1 MAVVPAV
8 DSAGFFVA
16 LHDGLF
22 SKEGLTIHYTPAVS
36 SDEVIDQQLAGQY
49 DITGGNYVS
58 YIQHYVDDHQPLE
71 IIAEGSVMQQ
81 GTQAIYTMP
90 NSKIKTLSDLKGH
103 LLGINAPLNINYLL
117 AASVLTENGINL
129 TQVRFP
135 SAPIPFPNM
144 AAELAAGKIDAAAMP
159 EPFATAAEQQYGAVE
174 LADLNQGAT
183 EQFPIQGYV
192 VTKSWAAQNP
202 GTLRAFITAL
212 AQGQE
217 LADTSRSSVEQAM
230 ESINGGPPNGQ
241 IPPIVASVMAVNIY
255 PTAID
260 KVRIQRVADVMYQFG
275 LLHARFNVTPM
286 IGPLSAASRAAP
298 GAPAGEHAGHAGR
311 TAEAAGRRN
320 ASVRNENLD
329 HPERMRGAPL
339 ARARLL
345 PVGCAPRFLLLSRK
359 GSPRPAGH
367 RGAPPA
373 RYRRRAA
380 RARLPRV
387 AGRRSR
393 APASRLPPGLSVGK
407 GGTVG

>member
-1 MAVVPAV
+1 VAVVPAV

-16 LHDGLF
+16 LHEGLF
-22 SKEGLTIHYTPAVS
+22 ARQGLTVNYTPAVS
-36 SDEVIDQQLAGQY
+36 SDVVIDQQLAGKF

-58 YIQHYVDDHQPLE
+58 YIQHYVDDRQPLE

-90 NSKIKTLSDLKGH
+90 NSKIKTLSELKGH
-103 LLGINAPLNINYLL
+103 MLGINAPLNINYLL
-117 AASVLTENGINL
+117 AASVLTENGIKL

-135 SAPIPFPNM
+135 AAPIPFPDM

-192 VTKSWAAQNP
+192 VTKAWAEQNP
-202 GTLRAFITAL
+202 GTLKAFVTAL
-212 AQGQE
+212 AQGQG
-217 LADTSRSSVEQAM
+217 LADTSRSSVEKAM
-230 ESINGGPPNGQ
+230 ESLSGPQNGE

-286 IGPLSAASRAAP
+286 IGP
-298 GAPAGEHAGHAGR
+298 
-311 TAEAAGRRN
+311 
-320 ASVRNENLD
+320 
-329 HPERMRGAPL
+329 
-339 ARARLL
+339 
-345 PVGCAPRFLLLSRK
+345 
-359 GSPRPAGH
+359 
-367 RGAPPA
+367 
-373 RYRRRAA
+373 
-380 RARLPRV
+380 
-387 AGRRSR
+387 
-393 APASRLPPGLSVGK
+393 
-407 GGTVG
+407 

>member
-1 MAVVPAV
+1 VPSV

-22 SKEGLTIHYTPAVS
+22 AEQGLTIHYTPAVS
-36 SDEVIDQQLAGQY
+36 SDVSIGQQIAGKF

-58 YIQHYVDDHQPLE
+58 YIQHYVKDHQPLE

-103 LLGINAPLNINYLL
+103 TLGINAPLNINYLL
-117 AASVLTENGINL
+117 AASVLTQNGIKL

-135 SAPIPFPNM
+135 AAPIPFPKM
-144 AAELAAGKIDAAAMP
+144 AAELAAGKVDAAALP
-159 EPFATAAEQQYGAVE
+159 EPFATSAEQQYGAVE
-174 LADLNQGAT
+174 LTDLNQGAT

-192 VTKSWAAQNP
+192 VTKSWAQQNP
-202 GTLRAFITAL
+202 GTLKAFVTAL

-217 LADTSRSSVEQAM
+217 LADTSRSSVEKAM
-230 ESINGGPPNGQ
+230 ETINGGPPKGQ

-286 IGPLSAASRAAP
+286 IGP
-298 GAPAGEHAGHAGR
+298 
-311 TAEAAGRRN
+311 
-320 ASVRNENLD
+320 
-329 HPERMRGAPL
+329 
-339 ARARLL
+339 
-345 PVGCAPRFLLLSRK
+345 
-359 GSPRPAGH
+359 
-367 RGAPPA
+367 
-373 RYRRRAA
+373 
-380 RARLPRV
+380 
-387 AGRRSR
+387 
-393 APASRLPPGLSVGK
+393 
-407 GGTVG
+407 

>member
-1 MAVVPAV
+1 VAVVPAV

-22 SKEGLTIHYTPAVS
+22 AKQGLTIRYTPAVS
-36 SDEVIDQQLAGQY
+36 SDVVINQQIAGQY

-58 YIQHYVDDHQPLE
+58 YIQHYVQDRQPLE

-90 NSKIKTLSDLKGH
+90 NSKIKTLAELKGH

-129 TQVRFP
+129 TQVHFP
-135 SAPIPFPNM
+135 SDPIPFPNM
-144 AAELAAGKIDAAAMP
+144 AAELAAGKIDAAALP

-183 EQFPIQGYV
+183 DQFPIQGYV
-192 VTKSWAAQNP
+192 VTKSWAERNP
-202 GTLRAFITAL
+202 GTLRAFIAAL
-212 AQGQE
+212 AQGQA
-217 LADTSRSSVEQAM
+217 LADTSRHSVEQAM
-230 ESINGGPPNGQ
+230 ESITGGPPKGQ

-286 IGPLSAASRAAP
+286 IGP
-298 GAPAGEHAGHAGR
+298 
-311 TAEAAGRRN
+311 
-320 ASVRNENLD
+320 
-329 HPERMRGAPL
+329 
-339 ARARLL
+339 
-345 PVGCAPRFLLLSRK
+345 
-359 GSPRPAGH
+359 
-367 RGAPPA
+367 
-373 RYRRRAA
+373 
-380 RARLPRV
+380 
-387 AGRRSR
+387 
-393 APASRLPPGLSVGK
+393 
-407 GGTVG
+407 

>member
-1 MAVVPAV
+1 VAVVPAV

-16 LHDGLF
+16 LHNGLF
-22 SKEGLTIHYTPAVS
+22 AEQGLQVRYTPAVS
-36 SDEVIDQQLAGQY
+36 SDAVIGQQLAGKF

-71 IIAEGSVMQQ
+71 VIAEGSVMQQ

-90 NSKIKTLSDLKGH
+90 DSKIKTLTELKGH
-103 LLGINAPLNINYLL
+103 VLGINAPLNINYLL
-117 AASVLTENGINL
+117 AAAVLTQNGIKL

-135 SAPIPFPNM
+135 PAPIPFPKM

-192 VTKSWAAQNP
+192 VTKSWAQQNP

-217 LADTSRSSVEQAM
+217 LADTSRSSVEKAM
-230 ESINGGPPNGQ
+230 EALSGPQNGE
-241 IPPIVASVMAVNIY
+241 IPPLVAAVMAVNIY

-275 LLHARFNVTPM
+275 LLRQRFNVTPM
-286 IGPLSAASRAAP
+286 IGP
-298 GAPAGEHAGHAGR
+298 
-311 TAEAAGRRN
+311 
-320 ASVRNENLD
+320 
-329 HPERMRGAPL
+329 
-339 ARARLL
+339 
-345 PVGCAPRFLLLSRK
+345 
-359 GSPRPAGH
+359 
-367 RGAPPA
+367 
-373 RYRRRAA
+373 
-380 RARLPRV
+380 
-387 AGRRSR
+387 
-393 APASRLPPGLSVGK
+393 
-407 GGTVG
+407 

>member
-1 MAVVPAV
+1 VPAV

-22 SKEGLTIHYTPAVS
+22 AKQGLTIHYTPAVS
-36 SDEVIDQQLAGQY
+36 SDVSIGQQFAGKF

-58 YIQHYVDDHQPLE
+58 YIQHYVKDHQPLE

-90 NSKIKTLSDLKGH
+90 NSKIKTLSELKGH
-103 LLGINAPLNINYLL
+103 TLGINAPLNINYLL
-117 AASVLTENGINL
+117 AASVLTQNGIKL

-135 SAPIPFPNM
+135 AAPIPFPKM
-144 AAELAAGKIDAAAMP
+144 AAELAAGKVDAAALP
-159 EPFATAAEQQYGAVE
+159 EPFATSAEQQYGAVE
-174 LADLNQGAT
+174 LTDLNQGAT

-192 VTKSWAAQNP
+192 VTKSWAQQNP
-202 GTLRAFITAL
+202 GTLKAFVTAL

-230 ESINGGPPNGQ
+230 EALTGPQNGE

-286 IGPLSAASRAAP
+286 IGP
-298 GAPAGEHAGHAGR
+298 
-311 TAEAAGRRN
+311 
-320 ASVRNENLD
+320 
-329 HPERMRGAPL
+329 
-339 ARARLL
+339 
-345 PVGCAPRFLLLSRK
+345 
-359 GSPRPAGH
+359 
-367 RGAPPA
+367 
-373 RYRRRAA
+373 
-380 RARLPRV
+380 
-387 AGRRSR
+387 
-393 APASRLPPGLSVGK
+393 
-407 GGTVG
+407 

>member
-1 MAVVPAV
+1 VPAV

-22 SKEGLTIHYTPAVS
+22 AKQGLKVNYTPAVS
-36 SDEVIDQQLAGQY
+36 SDVVIGQQLAGKF

-71 IIAEGSVMQQ
+71 VIAEGSVMQQ
-81 GTQAIYTMP
+81 GTQAIYTMSD
-90 NSKIKTLSDLKGH
+90 SKIKTLTELKGH

-117 AASVLTENGINL
+117 AASVLTQNGIKL
-129 TQVRFP
+129 TQVHFP
-135 SAPIPFPNM
+135 SAPIPFPKM

-192 VTKSWAAQNP
+192 VTKSWAQQNP

-217 LADTSRSSVEQAM
+217 LADTSRSSVERAM
-230 ESINGGPPNGQ
+230 ETLSGPQNGE
-241 IPPIVASVMAVNIY
+241 IPPLVASVMAVNIY

-275 LLHARFNVTPM
+275 LLRQRFNVTPM
-286 IGPLSAASRAAP
+286 IGP
-298 GAPAGEHAGHAGR
+298 
-311 TAEAAGRRN
+311 
-320 ASVRNENLD
+320 
-329 HPERMRGAPL
+329 
-339 ARARLL
+339 
-345 PVGCAPRFLLLSRK
+345 
-359 GSPRPAGH
+359 
-367 RGAPPA
+367 
-373 RYRRRAA
+373 
-380 RARLPRV
+380 
-387 AGRRSR
+387 
-393 APASRLPPGLSVGK
+393 
-407 GGTVG
+407 